1 MKHRPPHRGRGLVTR
16 FFVLL
21 VPLLAVLLG
30 GSLTLPAR
38 AATIVA
44 TPTVA
49 PTPTTLPKPAYQAIA
64 RQRSPIGD
72 NFSQFYADHQGA
84 LWLGDAITPEVLTV
98 AGVEQIFQG
107 GILRVNQNANQNITV
122 LPLVPNL
129 IQAGAQLPLA
139 DADDGPTFADLRAL
153 SQPTERV
160 PPPWWWQA
168 GNSPQRDGIFIPQ
181 GSRTGALVGHYIPVV
196 FATFLVTLGKWQS
209 FIGLPLTEAV
219 PMTVIMNG
227 TQQRVIIQAFQ
238 RAVLTVNTMD
248 PSYQVRADDVGADS
262 IAIFGPPIAA
272 GSASHTVWTAA
283 TPTTVLVGPGSQV
296 PVTTFATP
304 FPVTL
309 QGDSLWLSGVLWYH
323 ISWNNLSGTRDGWV
337 RADQIDTQATGGQG
351 TQIADLGAL
360 SPYLNHLAQSQGSAL
375 AVEVAIPDADRVYGY
390 NTNQPIV
397 MASTFKIPLLMTLLK
412 QVEAQGRSLNP
423 TEDSLAQAMIEESD
437 NDAAAAIYAE
447 VGFDTGVNAFLQSI
461 GINGITINTDGFG
474 YSTATPDAMIALL
487 KALWSGHVLS
497 DIDRQY
503 MLDLMGHIAA
513 DQQMG
518 IGPTAPLNATVA
530 MKDGWIQDSDGWVTD
545 SIGII
550 TSGSQTYL
558 VVVELRQQPDENTGW
573 QIVNPLCA
581 AITAAMTAN

>member
-1 MKHRPPHRGRGLVTR
+1 MKHRPPRRGQGLVAR

-30 GSLTLPAR
+30 GSLTLPTR
-38 AATIVA
+38 AAAVVT

-49 PTPTTLPKPAYQAIA
+49 PAPTMRPQPTYQAIT

-72 NFSQFYADHQGA
+72 TFSQFYADHQGA
-84 LWLGDAITPEVLTV
+84 LWLGDAITPEILT
-98 AGVEQIFQG
+98 AGGIEQIFQG
-107 GILRVNQNANQNITV
+107 GFLHVDQGANQTITV
-122 LPLVPNL
+122 LPLVPTL
-129 IQAGAQLPLA
+129 VQVGAQLPLA
-139 DADDGPTFADLRAL
+139 DADNGPTFADLRAL
-153 SQPTERV
+153 TGPTQRV

-168 GNSPQRDGIFIPQ
+168 GDSPQRNGIFIPQ
-181 GSRTGALVGHYIPVV
+181 GSRTGPLVGHYIPAA

-209 FIGLPLTEAV
+209 LIGFPLTEAV
-219 PMTVIMNG
+219 PMTVNIHG
-227 TQQRVIIQAFQ
+227 TPQHVITQAFQ
-238 RAVLTVNTMD
+238 RTVLTMDTMD
-248 PSYQVRADDVGADS
+248 PQYQVRADDVGADM
-262 IAIFGPPIAA
+262 IAIFGPPKAT
-272 GSASHTVWTAA
+272 GSVARTVWTVA

-296 PVTTFATP
+296 AVTTFATP

-323 ISWNNLSGTRDGWV
+323 ISWKNLSGTRDGWV
-337 RADQIDTQATGGQG
+337 RADQIDMQATTGQG

-360 SPYLNHLAQSQGSAL
+360 SPYLNHLAQAQGNAM
-375 AVEVAIPDADRVYGY
+375 AVEVAIPDADRVYSD
-390 NTNQPIV
+390 NANQPIV

-412 QVEAQGRSLNP
+412 QVEAQGRGLNP

-437 NDAAAAIYAE
+437 NDAAATLYAE

-461 GINGITINTDGFG
+461 GISGITINTDGFG
-474 YSTATPDAMIALL
+474 YSTATPDALIALL

-497 DIDRQY
+497 DTDRQY

-518 IGPTAPLNATVA
+518 IGTTAPPNATVA
-530 MKDGWIQDSDGWVTD
+530 MKDGWIQDTDGWVTD
-545 SIGII
+545 SVGII

-558 VVVELRQQPDENTGW
+558 VAVELRQQPDENTGW
-573 QIVNPLCA
+573 QIVSPLCA
-581 AITAAMTAN
+581 AIATAMTAN